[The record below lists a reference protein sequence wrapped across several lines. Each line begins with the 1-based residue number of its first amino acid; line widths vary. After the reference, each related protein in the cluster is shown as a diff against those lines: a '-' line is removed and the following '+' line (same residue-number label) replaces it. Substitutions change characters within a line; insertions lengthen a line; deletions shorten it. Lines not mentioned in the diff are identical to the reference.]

1 MTQFSE
7 LRSNFELNLSL
18 LVALFLAAVYIGYE
32 VVSNPSGGHPFG
44 HMLGIL
50 GATLM
55 MMTEV
60 LYSARKRWGII
71 KFGQLRHWLSFHIF
85 TGIVGPTLVLM
96 HTGLVFRGL
105 AGLTMLLTA
114 LVVASGFFGRF
125 IYTAVPRTMAGLEV
139 DRRTL
144 EVRAMK
150 FRQEMVSWAADKPA
164 QVKALVQQEMALTAE
179 RNDLSSVAILTRRLQ
194 EARDRRKLRMAIRKL
209 EKEEQARMAEIE
221 RLLRQQRRLVR
232 QIDSLQTVRRMM
244 GWWHTFHVPLGLT
257 LFTAMFI
264 HIIASIYYGGV

>member
-1 MTQFSE
+1 MTQSGT
-7 LRSNFELNLSL
+7 LGSNFELNLSL
-18 LVALFLAAVYIGYE
+18 LVVLFLAAVYIGYE
-32 VVSNPSGGHPFG
+32 IVSTPTGGHPFG

-55 MMTEV
+55 IMTEV
-60 LYSARKRWGII
+60 LYSARKRWRII
-71 KFGQLRHWLSFHIF
+71 KFGQVSHWLSFHIF
-85 TGIVGPTLVLM
+85 TGIVGPALVLM
-96 HTGLVFRGL
+96 HTGLAFRGL
-105 AGLTMLLTA
+105 AGLTMFLTG
-114 LVVASGFFGRF
+114 LVVASGFLGRF

-144 EVRAMK
+144 ELQALK
-150 FRQEMVSWAADKPA
+150 QQQEMVSWAADKPMR
-164 QVKALVQQEMALTAE
+164 VKALVQQEIALTTKRKELSPAAVLTWRLREAKE
-179 RNDLSSVAILTRRLQ
+179 R
-194 EARDRRKLRMAIRKL
+194 RRKRMAIRKL

-221 RLLRQQRRLVR
+221 RILRQQRQLAR

-264 HIIASIYYGGV
+264 HIVASIYYSGI

>member
-1 MTQFSE
+1 MTQFSG

-18 LVALFLAAVYIGYE
+18 LVVLFLAAVYIGYE
-32 VVSNPSGGHPFG
+32 VFSSPSGGHPFG

-55 MMTEV
+55 IMTEV
-60 LYSARKRWGII
+60 LYSARKRWRII
-71 KFGQLRHWLSFHIF
+71 KFGQIRHWLSFHIF
-85 TGIVGPTLVLM
+85 TGIVGPALVFM
-96 HTGLVFRGL
+96 HTGLASRGL
-105 AGLTMLLTA
+105 AGLTMFLTA
-114 LVVASGFFGRF
+114 LVVASGFLGRF

-144 EVRAMK
+144 EARVLK
-150 FRQEMVSWAADKPA
+150 QRQEMVSWAANKPA
-164 QVKALVQQEMALTAE
+164 QVKALVQQELALTKE
-179 RNDLSSVAILTRRLQ
+179 RKDLSPAAILSRRLL
-194 EARDRRKLRMAIRKL
+194 EARERRRLRMAIRKL
-209 EKEEQARMAEIE
+209 DKEERARMAEVE
-221 RLLRQQRRLVR
+221 RLLRQQQRLVR

-257 LFTAMFI
+257 LFSAMFI